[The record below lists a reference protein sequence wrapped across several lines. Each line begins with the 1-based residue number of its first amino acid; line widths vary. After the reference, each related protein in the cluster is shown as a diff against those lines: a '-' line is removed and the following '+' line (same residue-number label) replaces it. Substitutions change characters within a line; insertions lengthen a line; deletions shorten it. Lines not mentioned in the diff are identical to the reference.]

1 MVDERVQQHQK
12 FRGNVGVRK
21 LERLAVRFANQNARL
36 FDGEIGV
43 VRHVEAAG
51 SADGKD
57 GCCGGGDIG
66 FGLGDS
72 GVLDVQIQ
80 RAPRSNMVIVNI
92 PCACTTCHVLLIHA
106 AARRHV
112 CTVGEEGGG
121 AVDDVGHDGEKDA
134 VRALRVVK

>member
-21 LERLAVRFANQNARL
+21 IQCLSVRFANQNVRL

-57 GCCGGGDIG
+57 GCCGGGNVG

-80 RAPRSNMVIVNI
+80 RATRSNVVIVDVT
-92 PCACTTCHVLLIHA
+92 CACKRCHVLLIHA
-106 AARRHV
+106 AAWWHMYRRRRTWR
-112 CTVGEEGGG
+112 C
-121 AVDDVGHDGEKDA
+121 
-134 VRALRVVK
+134 R